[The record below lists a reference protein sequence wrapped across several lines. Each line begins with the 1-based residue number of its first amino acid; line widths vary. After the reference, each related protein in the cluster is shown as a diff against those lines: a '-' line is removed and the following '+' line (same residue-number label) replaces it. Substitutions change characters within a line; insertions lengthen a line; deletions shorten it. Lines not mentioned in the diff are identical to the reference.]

1 MSELKVLHNQAWWCV
16 SVIWAFRMLRK
27 EGGHSLAQATWQ
39 NLVKKKGKKESTNR
53 RLFMQEVTKINR
65 VETGENICK
74 SSIWSVVPMQTTS
87 QPSQFSGFSQH
98 HSGPEILYVLSGTQI
113 YRLVLDCLLIWP
125 CKYPGCVRLCFY
137 DPPLERRSQHW
148 WTYRWRCNT
157 VAAMETQGSLSQQ
170 CHFYLKELKPGSKE
184 TVPRPRQSVC

>member
-1 MSELKVLHNQAWWCV
+1 MGPHCPRSKRNKRRKYNCMMSELKVLHNQAWWCV

-113 YRLVLDCLLIWP
+113 YRLVLGLPFNMASQISWLCAFVLL
-125 CKYPGCVRLCFY
+125 
-137 DPPLERRSQHW
+137 RS
-148 WTYRWRCNT
+148 TIRKKIT
-157 VAAMETQGSLSQQ
+157 ALMDL
-170 CHFYLKELKPGSKE
+170 
-184 TVPRPRQSVC
+184 